1 MCEHRGNTC
10 KYTSV
15 LCVSLCVLLWERRF
29 ADRVEYQ
36 WVQHNDPSTIL
47 FAEPGE
53 ACVVEPKWSLEK
65 EEQNRISNVNPSLFP
80 RAIIPLSVNR
90 SSIDALPLPHLVAR
104 ILFNCTVLRVP
115 QRFGSD
121 EITETPSAFRPLHI
135 YCTGRDVSRGAE
147 TRRNAESSLGVPQ
160 MGDQPGWTA
169 TRVTTISKDV
179 AFQHRLGIR

>member
-1 MCEHRGNTC
+1 M
-10 KYTSV
+10 
-15 LCVSLCVLLWERRF
+15 SLCVLLWERRF

-36 WVQHNDPSTIL
+36 WVQQNDPSTIL

-104 ILFNCTVLRVP
+104 ILFNCTVLKVP
-115 QRFGSD
+115 QRFGSGD
-121 EITETPSAFRPLHI
+121 EITSNPFGLPTLTHLLHGE
-135 YCTGRDVSRGAE
+135 GRITWG
-147 TRRNAESSLGVPQ
+147 
-160 MGDQPGWTA
+160 
-169 TRVTTISKDV
+169 
-179 AFQHRLGIR
+179 